1 MFFYWKK
8 LLILRRKLM
17 SKFVGENNMYLISR
31 TIDNVESLARIDDFN
46 GTIYW
51 VDDVNAASRFDSIDD
66 AKVIVSMQEKLG
78 QILKRDWKLEVL
90 EEFRSVKNLSSKE

>member
-1 MFFYWKK
+1 MN
-8 LLILRRKLM
+8 
-17 SKFVGENNMYLISR
+17 KFVKEDTKYLVSR
-31 TIDNVESLARIDDFN
+31 EIDKVILLARIDDFN

-90 EEFRSVKNLSSKE
+90 EEFRSVKSTNDKE